1 MIPVIPVSW
10 GRQKACLYAGAP
22 LLKHFLPESLA
33 HASAGRPLL
42 TFGIWL
48 VLGVVAL
55 LISTQLLD
63 SATTTELRLS
73 GGIESER
80 ARKLVESRLGSPD
93 SVTEIVVI
101 QSDTL
106 TVDDPAFQQKAAAIS
121 GDLIALG
128 PDVVAGGLNYWLT
141 GDESLVS
148 ADRTTTI
155 MPLSVAGDPERAIEN
170 VEEVVHLISE
180 ADGRDGFRVLVGGEA
195 SIAWERA
202 ELNESDLQKGERFG
216 IPVALVILLII
227 FGSAVAA
234 ALPIG
239 LAIVSIG
246 VSLGIASLVG
256 QAFELSLFVTLM
268 ITMIGLAIGIDYS
281 LLIVSRYREELRR
294 GESVRDA
301 VAKAGATAGR
311 TVLFSGF
318 TVVFALCGML
328 IIPSSFFQSL
338 GLGAIIVVL
347 VTLAAT
353 FTLLPAVLALLGPRV
368 NSLRLPYF
376 GRAADTSRSGDS
388 GGGFW
393 DAITRAVTRLPLLSL
408 LIVGGVM
415 IAAAVFFFQ
424 INTGVN
430 GVDVNP
436 EGSFTRDAF
445 FILEQEFSFGVV
457 NPAEIVIDGDVGSPE
472 VQEAVGKLSA
482 SIQADP
488 RFPLPPEL
496 QAFPEAN
503 LAVLSV
509 VIAGEPSSP
518 GAIAAVNAIRDE
530 HIPAAF
536 GGVPAQALVGG
547 LSATSADFQDIVDT
561 YTPIVFAFVLGLSFI
576 LLMIVFRS
584 LVIPVKA
591 IIMNLLSVGA
601 AYGLLVVV
609 FQHGVGAELFGFQQ
623 TDVIDLW
630 IPLFMFSILFGL
642 SMDYH
647 VFLLSRI
654 KERYDHTGDNAEA
667 VEFGLRSTAGIIT
680 GAAVIMVV
688 VFGAFAA
695 GETLINQQVGFG
707 LAVAVFLDATLVR
720 SVLVPASMEVLGAR
734 NWYLPP
740 FLRWL
745 PELQIEPPEEPEP
758 VQSEGR

>member
-1 MIPVIPVSW
+1 MKRTRS
-10 GRQKACLYAGAP
+10 GRFTRYDETSVMMKRL
-22 LLKHFLPESLA
+22 LPESLA
-33 HASAGRPLL
+33 HASAGRPLV

-80 ARKLVESRLGSPD
+80 ARKLVESRLGAPG

-106 TVDDPAFQQKAAAIS
+106 TVDDPAFQQKAAAVS
-121 GDLIALG
+121 GELIALG
-128 PDVVAGGLNYWLT
+128 PDIVAGGLNYWLT

-155 MPLSVAGDPERAIEN
+155 MPVNVVGDPERAIEN
-170 VEEVVHLISE
+170 VEGVVHVTSE

-202 ELNESDLQKGERFG
+202 ELAESDLQKGERFG

-256 QAFELSLFVTLM
+256 QVFELSFFVTLM

-281 LLIVSRYREELRR
+281 LLIVSRHREELRR

-301 VAKAGATAGR
+301 IAKTGATAGR

-347 VTLAAT
+347 VTLLAT

-376 GRAADTSRSGDS
+376 GRSAAPSRSADTGSGV
-388 GGGFW
+388 W
-393 DAITRAVTRLPLLSL
+393 DTITRAVTRLPLLSL
-408 LIVGGVM
+408 LVVGGVM

-445 FILEQEFSFGVV
+445 FILEREFAFGVV
-457 NPAEIVIDGDVGSPE
+457 NPAEIVVDGDVNSPE
-472 VQEAVGKLSA
+472 VQQAVGELSA

-496 QAFPEAN
+496 NAVPEAN

-518 GAIAAVNAIRDE
+518 EAIGAVNAIRDE

-536 GGVPAQALVGG
+536 GGVPAEVLVGG
-547 LSATSADFQDIVDT
+547 LTATSADFQDIVDT

-576 LLMIVFRS
+576 LLMLVFRS

-630 IPLFMFSILFGL
+630 IPLFLFSILFGL

-720 SVLVPASMEVLGAR
+720 SVLVPASMEVLGAG

-745 PELQIEPPEEPEP
+745 PDLQIEPPEEPEANP
-758 VQSEGR
+758 IKRTP

>member
-1 MIPVIPVSW
+1 MLN
-10 GRQKACLYAGAP
+10 RL
-22 LLKHFLPESLA
+22 LPESLA
-33 HASAGRPLL
+33 RASAGRPLL
-42 TFGIWL
+42 TFVIWL

-80 ARKLVESRLGSPD
+80 ARKLVQSRLGSPD
-93 SVTEIVVI
+93 SITEIVVI
-101 QSDTL
+101 QSETL
-106 TVDDPAFQQKAAAIS
+106 TVDDPAFQQKAATVS

-128 PDVVAGGLNYWLT
+128 PDVVVGGLNYYLT

-148 ADRTTTI
+148 ADRRTTI
-155 MPLSVAGDPERAIEN
+155 MPVNVAGDLGRAIEN
-170 VEEVVHLISE
+170 VEEVVHVTSE
-180 ADGRDGFRVLVGGEA
+180 ADRTDGFRVLVGGEA

-202 ELNESDLQKGERFG
+202 ELAESDLQNGERFG
-216 IPVALVILLII
+216 IPVALIILLII

-239 LAIVSIG
+239 LAIVSIA

-256 QAFELSLFVTLM
+256 QAFELSFFVTLM
-268 ITMIGLAIGIDYS
+268 ITMIGMAIGIDYS
-281 LLIVSRYREELRR
+281 LLIVSRYREELRQ
-294 GESVRDA
+294 GESVLDA

-328 IIPSSFFQSL
+328 IIPSTFFQSL

-353 FTLLPAVLALLGPRV
+353 FTLLPAVLTLLGPRV
-368 NSLRLPYF
+368 NSLRLPF
-376 GRAADTSRSGDS
+376 IGRAVARPNSDDDS
-388 GGGFW
+388 GGGAW
-393 DAITRAVTRLPLLSL
+393 DAITRAVTRLPLVSL
-408 LIVGGVM
+408 LIVGGAM
-415 IAAAVFFFQ
+415 IAATVFFFQ
-424 INTGVN
+424 IDTGVN

-436 EGSFTRDAF
+436 EGSLTRDAF

-472 VQEAVGKLSA
+472 VQEAIERLSA

-496 QAFPEAN
+496 NAFPEAN

-518 GAIAAVNAIRDE
+518 PAIAAVNAIRDE

-536 GGVPAQALVGG
+536 GGVPVEALVGG
-547 LSATSADFQDIVDT
+547 LSPTSADFQDIVDS

-576 LLMIVFRS
+576 LLMVVFRS

-591 IIMNLLSVGA
+591 IILNLLSMGA

-609 FQHGVGAELFGFQQ
+609 FQKGWGAGLFGFQQ

-630 IPLFMFSILFGL
+630 IPLFLFSILFGL

-654 KERYDHTGDNAEA
+654 KERYDQTGDNTGA
-667 VEFGLRSTAGIIT
+667 VAFGLRSTAGIIT
-680 GAAVIMVV
+680 GAAVIMMV

-720 SVLVPASMEVLGAR
+720 SVLVPASMKILGVR
-734 NWYLPP
+734 SWYLPSM
-740 FLRWL
+740 LRWL
-745 PELQIEPPEEPEP
+745 PNLQIEPPEEAEAI
-758 VQSEGR
+758 QSEGFRK

>member
-1 MIPVIPVSW
+1 MLN
-10 GRQKACLYAGAP
+10 RL
-22 LLKHFLPESLA
+22 LPESLA
-33 HASAGRPLL
+33 NICAGRPLL

-48 VLGVVAL
+48 VLGIVAL

-93 SVTEIVVI
+93 SITEIVVI

-106 TVDDPAFQQKAAAIS
+106 TVDDPAFQQKAVSVSA
-121 GDLIALG
+121 DLIGLG
-128 PDVVAGGLNYWLT
+128 PGIVAGGLNYWLT
-141 GDESLVS
+141 GDEALVS
-148 ADRTTTI
+148 ADRRTTI
-155 MPLSVAGDPERAIEN
+155 MPVNVVGDLEQAIEN
-170 VEEVVHLISE
+170 VEEVVHLTSE
-180 ADGRDGFRVLVGGEA
+180 ADGKDGFRVLVGGEA

-202 ELNESDLQKGERFG
+202 ELAESDLQKGERFG
-216 IPVALVILLII
+216 IPVALIILLII
-227 FGSAVAA
+227 FGSAVSA

-256 QAFELSLFVTLM
+256 QAFELSFFVTLM

-301 VAKAGATAGR
+301 VTKAGATAGR

-353 FTLLPAVLALLGPRV
+353 FTLLPAVLSLLGPRV
-368 NSLRLPYF
+368 NSLRLPF
-376 GRAADTSRSGDS
+376 IGRAAARPDSAGDS
-388 GGGFW
+388 RGGMW
-393 DAITRAVTRLPLLSL
+393 DTITGAVTRLPLLSL
-408 LIVGGVM
+408 LVVGGAM

-424 INTGVN
+424 IDTGVN

-457 NPAEIVIDGDVGSPE
+457 NPAEIVVDGDVGSPQ
-472 VQEAVGKLSA
+472 VQEAIGKLSE
-482 SIQADP
+482 SMQADP

-496 QAFPEAN
+496 NAFPDAN

-509 VIAGEPSSP
+509 VIAGEPSGP
-518 GAIAAVNAIRDE
+518 EAIAAVNAIRDE

-536 GGVPAQALVGG
+536 VGVPAEVLVGG

-576 LLMIVFRS
+576 LLMVVFRS

-591 IIMNLLSVGA
+591 IVMNLLSVGA

-609 FQHGVGAELFGFQQ
+609 FQKGLGAELFGFQQ

-630 IPLFMFSILFGL
+630 IPLFLFSILFGL

-654 KERYDHTGDNAEA
+654 KERYDQTGDNTEA
-667 VEFGLRSTAGIIT
+667 VAFGLRSTAGIIT

-745 PELQIEPPEEPEP
+745 PDLQIEPPEEPEP

>member
-1 MIPVIPVSW
+1 M
-10 GRQKACLYAGAP
+10 
-22 LLKHFLPESLA
+22 
-33 HASAGRPLL
+33 

-80 ARKLVESRLGSPD
+80 ARKLVEGRLGAPG

-106 TVDDPAFQQKAAAIS
+106 TVDDPVFQQKAAAVS
-121 GDLIALG
+121 GELMALG
-128 PDVVAGGLNYWLT
+128 PDIVAGGLNYWLT

-155 MPLSVAGDPERAIEN
+155 MPVNVVGDPERAIEN
-170 VEEVVHLISE
+170 VEGVVHVTSE

-202 ELNESDLQKGERFG
+202 ELAESDLQKGERFG

-256 QAFELSLFVTLM
+256 QVFELSFFVTLM

-281 LLIVSRYREELRR
+281 LLIVSRHREELRR

-301 VAKAGATAGR
+301 IAKAGATAGR

-347 VTLAAT
+347 VTLLAA

-376 GRAADTSRSGDS
+376 GRAAAPSRSADTGS
-388 GGGFW
+388 GVW

-408 LIVGGVM
+408 LVVGGVM

-445 FILEQEFSFGVV
+445 FILEREFSFGVV
-457 NPAEIVIDGDVGSPE
+457 NPAEIVVDGDVNSPE
-472 VQEAVGKLSA
+472 VQQAVGELSA

-496 QAFPEAN
+496 NAVPEAN

-518 GAIAAVNAIRDE
+518 EAIGAVNAIRDE

-536 GGVPAQALVGG
+536 GGVPAEVLVGG
-547 LSATSADFQDIVDT
+547 LTATSADFQDIVDT

-576 LLMIVFRS
+576 LLMLVFRS

-630 IPLFMFSILFGL
+630 IPLFLFSILFGL

-745 PELQIEPPEEPEP
+745 PDLQIEPPEEPEANP
-758 VQSEGR
+758 IKRTP

>member
-1 MIPVIPVSW
+1 MMK
-10 GRQKACLYAGAP
+10 RL
-22 LLKHFLPESLA
+22 LPESLA
-33 HASAGRPLL
+33 HASAGRPLV

-80 ARKLVESRLGSPD
+80 ARKLVEGRLGAPG

-106 TVDDPAFQQKAAAIS
+106 TVDDPVFQQKAAAVS
-121 GDLIALG
+121 GELMALG
-128 PDVVAGGLNYWLT
+128 PGIVAGGLNYWLT

-155 MPLSVAGDPERAIEN
+155 MPVNVVGDPERAIEN
-170 VEEVVHLISE
+170 VEGVVHVTSE

-202 ELNESDLQKGERFG
+202 ELAESDLQKGERFG

-256 QAFELSLFVTLM
+256 QVFELSFFVTLM

-281 LLIVSRYREELRR
+281 LLIVSRHREELRR

-301 VAKAGATAGR
+301 IAKTGATAGR

-347 VTLAAT
+347 VTLLAT

-376 GRAADTSRSGDS
+376 GRSAAPSRSADTGSGV
-388 GGGFW
+388 W

-408 LIVGGVM
+408 LVVGGVM

-445 FILEQEFSFGVV
+445 FILEREFAFGVV
-457 NPAEIVIDGDVGSPE
+457 NPAEIVVDGDVNSPE
-472 VQEAVGKLSA
+472 VQQAVGELSA

-496 QAFPEAN
+496 NAVPEAN

-518 GAIAAVNAIRDE
+518 EAIGAVNAIRDE

-536 GGVPAQALVGG
+536 GGVPAEVLVGG
-547 LSATSADFQDIVDT
+547 LTATSADFQDIVDT

-576 LLMIVFRS
+576 LLMLVFRS

-630 IPLFMFSILFGL
+630 IPLFLFSILFGL

-745 PELQIEPPEEPEP
+745 PDLQIEPPEEPEANP
-758 VQSEGR
+758 IKRTP